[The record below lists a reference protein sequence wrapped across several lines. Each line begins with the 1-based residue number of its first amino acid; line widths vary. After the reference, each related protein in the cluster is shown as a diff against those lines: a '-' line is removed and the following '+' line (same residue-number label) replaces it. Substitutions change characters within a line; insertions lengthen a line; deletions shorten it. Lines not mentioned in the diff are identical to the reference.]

1 MNRFIKAIF
10 RAYDLKVKINWFWLD
25 FEAWLKSQAGSL
37 QLESVDI
44 EEIFCENLVEFGVWW
59 LSAQV
64 AQAGRLEQ
72 LPVLLADKPVDVVDV
87 D

>member
-1 MNRFIKAIF
+1 MKDQINR
-10 RAYDLKVKINWFWLD
+10 LWLD
-25 FEAWLKSQAGSL
+25 FKAWLKSQAGSL

-44 EEIFCENLVEFGVWW
+44 KEIFCENLVDFGVWW